1 MKLISTRLYAIFCT
15 ARRGWAGLLAA
26 WLLLA
31 GPARATHIVGGELEL
46 EHLSGTAYVLRMNL
60 YFDAVNGQPGALD
73 TELTASIFERSTN
86 ARLLNVVL
94 PLTSSTYV
102 NYTNP
107 ACTVP
112 TLSTRKLVY
121 SQTIALPAGTYGS
134 PGGYYAAVER
144 CCRNV
149 TISNIQVPSAAAQTF
164 YLEFPAVVRG
174 GQPFYDSTP
183 RIFPPLADYACRNE
197 LFYYDFGGTDAD
209 GDSLAYD
216 LVTPLNGHSSTTVPK
231 PAEAAPA
238 PYAPI
243 NWNPGLSAQ
252 YQIPGNPTLQI
263 NGRTGRLTVRP
274 ANLGLFV
281 FGVRCAEYRRG
292 EKIGECRRDFQLMV
306 LNCAAN
312 RPPSV
317 LVLPPAAMS
326 RTAPAAYQPG
336 RDTLRLRPGADRC
349 VRLRFTDPDP
359 GSMLTLSLHPVNFAG
374 NLPTFATTAPTSGR
388 VHAAGA
394 PDTLTASLCFPD
406 CLNSRGQVFL
416 LDVIVADDGCSLPRR
431 DTVRVAFIATPPPN
445 GPPRLSSTAGP
456 ALPLHA
462 RVGEVVAFD
471 LAATDPDNDPLTLTM
486 SGGDFT
492 PAAVGAALAQA
503 VDGGRLQGHF
513 AWRVPCAA
521 VRDAPYVFTFTASA
535 APCGEAQA
543 AALAVPVVV
552 DYANAAPVLAATL
565 PPAGPAGALP
575 PVVRLP
581 VGGTYTAALSGTDAD
596 RDGLTMTATG
606 RGFDLAAAGMGFAAQ
621 NGPGQA
627 SGAFRW
633 EANCATVA
641 LRRALIVDFAL
652 VDATCRPLPQTRAV
666 RFEVARP
673 DSAAV
678 TLYNVITPN
687 GDRQNET
694 FRLPDLPA
702 DFCDAQFASLRIFSR
717 WGQQVYETTDRDFHW
732 GGQGAAGVYYYLVRY
747 TDGRR
752 YKGWLEVLP

>member
-1 MKLISTRLYAIFCT
+1 MKQLFTCLT
-15 ARRGWAGLLAA
+15 ATFYFARGRMPSLLVAWLVLLAN
-26 WLLLA
+26 
-31 GPARATHIVGGELEL
+31 PARATHIVGGELEL
-46 EHLSGTAYVLRMNL
+46 EHVSGIAYVLRMNL

-73 TELTASIFERSTN
+73 QELTASIFDKSTN
-86 ARLLNVVL
+86 LRILNVVL
-94 PLTSSTYV
+94 PLTGNTFV

-107 ACTVP
+107 ICAVP

-121 SQTIALPAGTYGS
+121 SQTIQLPASTYNS
-134 PGGYYAAVER
+134 PGGYYAVVER

-197 LFYYDFGGTDAD
+197 LFYYDFSGTDAD

-216 LVTPLNGHSSTTVPK
+216 LVTPLNGHSTTAAPK
-231 PAEAAPA
+231 PAQAESA

-252 YQIPGNPTLQI
+252 NQIPGNPTLQI

-312 RPPSV
+312 RSPSL
-317 LVLPPAAMS
+317 LVLPPATMGG
-326 RTAPAAYQPG
+326 TAPYRPG

-349 VRLRFTDPDP
+349 VSLRFTDPDP
-359 GSMLTLSLHPVNFAG
+359 NSVLTLSLHPVNFAG
-374 NLPTFATTAPTSGR
+374 NLPTFATTASTSGR

-394 PDTLTASLCFPD
+394 PDTLTATLCFPD

-416 LDVIVADDGCSLPRR
+416 LDVIVADNGCSLPRR
-431 DTVRVAFIATPPPN
+431 DTTRVAFIAVPPPN
-445 GPPRLSSTAGP
+445 GPPLLSSTAGP
-456 ALPLHA
+456 VLPLHA
-462 RVGEVVAFD
+462 RVGDVVAFD
-471 LAATDPDNDPLTLTM
+471 LTGTDPNNNPLTLTM
-486 SGGDFT
+486 SGADFA
-492 PAAVGAALAQA
+492 PATVGAALTQA
-503 VDGGRLQGHF
+503 VASGRVQGHF
-513 AWRVPCAA
+513 TWRVTCAA
-521 VRDAPYVFTFTASA
+521 VRAAPYVFTFTASA
-535 APCGEAQA
+535 TPCGGAQA
-543 AALAVPVVV
+543 ATLAVPVIV
-552 DYANAAPVLAATL
+552 DYANVAPVLTATL
-565 PPAGPAGALP
+565 PPAGLAGALP

-581 VGGTYTAALSGTDAD
+581 LGGTYTATLAGTDAN

-606 RGFDLAAAGMGFAAQ
+606 QGFDLAGAGMSFAAQ
-621 NGPGQA
+621 NGTGQA
-627 SGAFRW
+627 SGTFHW
-633 EANCATVA
+633 EANCAAVA
-641 LRRALIVDFAL
+641 LHQALTVTFTL
-652 VDATCRPLPQTRAV
+652 VDATCQPLPQTRTV
-666 RFEVARP
+666 RFEVVNA
-673 DSAAV
+673 DTAAV

-687 GDRQNET
+687 GDRQNEA
-694 FRLPDLPA
+694 FHLPGLPPN
-702 DFCDAQFASLRIFSR
+702 FCDAEFANLRIFSR
-717 WGQQVYETTDRDFHW
+717 WGQQVYETADRNFSW
-732 GGQGAAGVYYYLVRY
+732 GGQGTAGAYYYLVTY
-747 TDGRR
+747 TDGRH